1 MMRRVQ
7 ECGVPV
13 KTLPG
18 LAQMVDGQAD
28 TTQIRDVELD
38 DLLGRTPVTP
48 DPVLMGRSILGRCVL
63 VTGATETAKATSAST
78 MCFVPGSCSGAND
91 KGRARKPEPEFRPG
105 EEVMRGRCRAG
116 GGGVTS
122 RLRLHPGCFAT
133 ERCRPEALTMA
144 RSVLTVGLPRGPRA
158 R

>member
-18 LAQMVDGQAD
+18 LAQMVDGQAG

-63 VTGATETAKATSAST
+63 VTGATETAKATSASI
-78 MCFVPGSCSGAND
+78 MWVVPDSCWATDD
-91 KGRARKPEPEFRPG
+91 KGRACGPEPEFGPG
-105 EEVMRGRCRAG
+105 EEVKARALQARV
-116 GGGVTS
+116 GV
-122 RLRLHPGCFAT
+122 G
-133 ERCRPEALTMA
+133 
-144 RSVLTVGLPRGPRA
+144 
-158 R
+158 